1 MENNNFDEKINNE
14 APEAP
19 APEPNEQPAAK
30 NIPAEEVKP
39 EEIPAEAPIAEPVE
53 EVKPEEAPAEIPAA
67 EPVEEVKPEE
77 PAAEAPKEK
86 PERITSI
93 PKYEPKTYVRE
104 SAPEPTY
111 DAPVQDSD
119 DRLEGVS
126 DSGVKTEQGGNK
138 NKTWIIIAV
147 VAIVLLLLAAC
158 CSVTVL
164 RGIIKSFM
172 SRTLV

>member
-14 APEAP
+14 MPEAP
-19 APEPNEQPAAK
+19 APEPIEHPAAE

-39 EEIPAEAPIAEPVE
+39 EEMPAEAPI
-53 EVKPEEAPAEIPAA
+53 A

-104 SAPEPTY
+104 SASEPAY
-111 DAPVQDSD
+111 DAPVQSD

-126 DSGVKTEQGGNK
+126 DSGVKTEQSGNK

-147 VAIVLLLLAAC
+147 VAIVLLILAAC
-158 CSVTVL
+158 CSLSVL
-164 RGIIKSFM
+164 RGIFSGLL

>member
-1 MENNNFDEKINNE
+1 MENNNFDEKLNNE
-14 APEAP
+14 MPEAP
-19 APEPNEQPAAK
+19 APEPIEQPTAE

-53 EVKPEEAPAEIPAA
+53 EVKPEEAPAEAPIA

-104 SAPEPTY
+104 SASEPTY
-111 DAPVQDSD
+111 DDPVQSD

-126 DSGVKTEQGGNK
+126 DSGVKTEQSGNK

-147 VAIVLLLLAAC
+147 VAIVLLILAAC
-158 CSVTVL
+158 CSLSVL
-164 RGIIKSFM
+164 RGIFSGLL

>member
-1 MENNNFDEKINNE
+1 MENNNFDEKLNNE
-14 APEAP
+14 MPEAP
-19 APEPNEQPAAK
+19 APEQIEQPAAE

-39 EEIPAEAPIAEPVE
+39 EEMPADAPI
-53 EVKPEEAPAEIPAA
+53 A

-104 SAPEPTY
+104 SAAEPAY
-111 DAPVQDSD
+111 DAPVQSD

-126 DSGVKTEQGGNK
+126 DSGVKPEQSGNK

-147 VAIVLLLLAAC
+147 VAIVLLILAAC
-158 CSVTVL
+158 CSLTVL
-164 RGIIKSFM
+164 RGIFKSFL

>member
-1 MENNNFDEKINNE
+1 MENNNFDEKIDNE

-19 APEPNEQPAAK
+19 APEPIEQPAAE

-39 EEIPAEAPIAEPVE
+39 EEMPAEAPVAEPVE
-53 EVKPEEAPAEIPAA
+53 EVKPEEAPVEAPAA

-104 SAPEPTY
+104 SAAEPTY
-111 DAPVQDSD
+111 DAPVQSD

-126 DSGVKTEQGGNK
+126 DSGVKTEQSGNK

-147 VAIVLLLLAAC
+147 VAIVLLILAAC

-164 RGIIKSFM
+164 RGIIKSFS

>member
-14 APEAP
+14 MPEAP
-19 APEPNEQPAAK
+19 APEPIEQPAAE

-39 EEIPAEAPIAEPVE
+39 EEMPAEAPV
-53 EVKPEEAPAEIPAA
+53 A

-104 SAPEPTY
+104 SASEPAY
-111 DAPVQDSD
+111 DASVQSD

-126 DSGVKTEQGGNK
+126 DSGVKTEQSGNK

-147 VAIVLLLLAAC
+147 VAIVLLILAAC
-158 CSVTVL
+158 CSLTVL
-164 RGIIKSFM
+164 RGIFKSFL

>member
-1 MENNNFDEKINNE
+1 MENNNFDEKIDNE

-19 APEPNEQPAAK
+19 APEPIEQPAAE

-39 EEIPAEAPIAEPVE
+39 EEMPAEAPI
-53 EVKPEEAPAEIPAA
+53 A

-104 SAPEPTY
+104 SAAEPAY

-119 DRLEGVS
+119 DRLEDVS
-126 DSGVKTEQGGNK
+126 DSGVKTEQSGNK

-147 VAIVLLLLAAC
+147 VAIVLLILAAC
-158 CSVTVL
+158 CSLTVL
-164 RGIIKSFM
+164 RGIFKSFL

>member
-1 MENNNFDEKINNE
+1 MENNNFDEKIDNE

-19 APEPNEQPAAK
+19 APEPIEQPAAE

-39 EEIPAEAPIAEPVE
+39 EEAPAEAPI
-53 EVKPEEAPAEIPAA
+53 A

-104 SAPEPTY
+104 STSEPAY
-111 DAPVQDSD
+111 DDPVQSD

-126 DSGVKTEQGGNK
+126 DSGVKTEQSGNK

-147 VAIVLLLLAAC
+147 VAIVLLILAAC
-158 CSVTVL
+158 CSLTVL
-164 RGIIKSFM
+164 RGIFKSFL

>member
-14 APEAP
+14 MPEAP
-19 APEPNEQPAAK
+19 APEPIEQPAAE

-39 EEIPAEAPIAEPVE
+39 EEMPAEAPV
-53 EVKPEEAPAEIPAA
+53 A

-77 PAAEAPKEK
+77 PAVEAPKEK

-93 PKYEPKTYVRE
+93 PKYEPKSYVRE
-104 SAPEPTY
+104 SDSEPAY
-111 DAPVQDSD
+111 DTPVQSD

-126 DSGVKTEQGGNK
+126 DSGMKTEQSGNK

-147 VAIVLLLLAAC
+147 VAIVLLILAAC
-158 CSVTVL
+158 CSLTVL
-164 RGIIKSFM
+164 RGIFSSFLG
-172 SRTLV
+172 RTLV

>member
-1 MENNNFDEKINNE
+1 MENNNFDEKLNNE
-14 APEAP
+14 MPEAP
-19 APEPNEQPAAK
+19 APEPIEQPTAE

-39 EEIPAEAPIAEPVE
+39 EEIPAEAPIAEPVK
-53 EVKPEEAPAEIPAA
+53 EVKPEEAPAEAPIA

-104 SAPEPTY
+104 SASEPAY
-111 DAPVQDSD
+111 DAPVHDGD

-126 DSGVKTEQGGNK
+126 DSGVKTEKSGS

-147 VAIVLLLLAAC
+147 VAIVLLILAAC
-158 CSVTVL
+158 CSLTVL
-164 RGIIKSFM
+164 RGIIKSFL

>member
-1 MENNNFDEKINNE
+1 MENNNFDEKIDNE

-19 APEPNEQPAAK
+19 APEPIEQPAAE

-39 EEIPAEAPIAEPVE
+39 EEMPAEAPI
-53 EVKPEEAPAEIPAA
+53 A

-104 SAPEPTY
+104 SASEPTY
-111 DAPVQDSD
+111 DAPVQSD

-126 DSGVKTEQGGNK
+126 DSGVKTEQSGNK

-147 VAIVLLLLAAC
+147 VAIVLLILAAC
-158 CSVTVL
+158 CSLTVL
-164 RGIIKSFM
+164 RGIFKSFL

>member
-1 MENNNFDEKINNE
+1 MENNNFDEKIDNE

-19 APEPNEQPAAK
+19 APEPIEQPAAD

-39 EEIPAEAPIAEPVE
+39 EEMPAEAPI
-53 EVKPEEAPAEIPAA
+53 A

-104 SAPEPTY
+104 SASEPAY
-111 DAPVQDSD
+111 DAPVQSD

-126 DSGVKTEQGGNK
+126 DSGVKTEQSGNK

-147 VAIVLLLLAAC
+147 VAIVLLILAAC
-158 CSVTVL
+158 CSLTVL
-164 RGIIKSFM
+164 RGIFKSFL

>member
-14 APEAP
+14 MPEAS
-19 APEPNEQPAAK
+19 APEPIEQPAAE

-39 EEIPAEAPIAEPVE
+39 EEMPAEAPV
-53 EVKPEEAPAEIPAA
+53 A

-77 PAAEAPKEK
+77 PVAEAPKEK

-104 SAPEPTY
+104 SASEPTY
-111 DAPVQDSD
+111 DAPVQSD

-126 DSGVKTEQGGNK
+126 DTAVKTEQSGNK

-147 VAIVLLLLAAC
+147 VAIVLLILAAC
-158 CSVTVL
+158 CSLTVL
-164 RGIIKSFM
+164 RGIFSSFL

>member
-1 MENNNFDEKINNE
+1 MENNNFDEKLNNE
-14 APEAP
+14 MPEAP
-19 APEPNEQPAAK
+19 APEPIEQPAAE
-30 NIPAEEVKP
+30 NIPAEELKP
-39 EEIPAEAPIAEPVE
+39 EEMPAEAPIAEPIE
-53 EVKPEEAPAEIPAA
+53 EAKPEEAPVDVPAA

-104 SAPEPTY
+104 SASEPAY
-111 DAPVQDSD
+111 DATVQSD

-126 DSGVKTEQGGNK
+126 DSGVKTEQSGNK

-147 VAIVLLLLAAC
+147 VAIVLLILAAC
-158 CSVTVL
+158 CSLTVL
-164 RGIIKSFM
+164 RGIFKSFL

>member
-1 MENNNFDEKINNE
+1 MENNNFDEKRCNE
-14 APEAP
+14 MPEAP
-19 APEPNEQPAAK
+19 APEPIEQPAAE

-39 EEIPAEAPIAEPVE
+39 EEMPAEAPIAEPVE
-53 EVKPEEAPAEIPAA
+53 EAKPEEAPVEDPIA

-104 SAPEPTY
+104 SASEPAN
-111 DAPVQDSD
+111 DASVQSD

-126 DSGVKTEQGGNK
+126 DSGVKTEQSGNK
-138 NKTWIIIAV
+138 NKIGRAHV
-147 VAIVLLLLAAC
+147 
-158 CSVTVL
+158 
-164 RGIIKSFM
+164 
-172 SRTLV
+172 

>member
-14 APEAP
+14 MPEAP
-19 APEPNEQPAAK
+19 APEPIEQPAAE

-39 EEIPAEAPIAEPVE
+39 EEMPAEAPISEPVE
-53 EVKPEEAPAEIPAA
+53 EA
-67 EPVEEVKPEE
+67 KPEE

-104 SAPEPTY
+104 SASEPAY
-111 DAPVQDSD
+111 DAPVQSD

-126 DSGVKTEQGGNK
+126 DSGVKTEQSGNK

-147 VAIVLLLLAAC
+147 VAIVLLILAAC

-164 RGIIKSFM
+164 RGIIKSFL

>member
-1 MENNNFDEKINNE
+1 MENNNFEEKINNE
-14 APEAP
+14 MPEAP
-19 APEPNEQPAAK
+19 VSEPIEQPAAE

-39 EEIPAEAPIAEPVE
+39 EEA
-53 EVKPEEAPAEIPAA
+53 
-67 EPVEEVKPEE
+67 
-77 PAAEAPKEK
+77 AAEAPEAK

-104 SAPEPTY
+104 SAPQPKN
-111 DAPVQDSD
+111 DAPGHDSE

-126 DSGVKTEQGGNK
+126 DSGVKTEKSENN

-158 CSVTVL
+158 CSLTVM
-164 RGIIKSFM
+164 RGIFSTLL

>member
-1 MENNNFDEKINNE
+1 MENNNFDEKIDNE

-19 APEPNEQPAAK
+19 APEPIEQPAAE

-39 EEIPAEAPIAEPVE
+39 EEMPAEAPI
-53 EVKPEEAPAEIPAA
+53 A

-104 SAPEPTY
+104 SASEPAY
-111 DAPVQDSD
+111 DAPVQSD

-126 DSGVKTEQGGNK
+126 DSGVKTEQSGNK

-147 VAIVLLLLAAC
+147 VAIVLLILAAC
-158 CSVTVL
+158 CSLTVL
-164 RGIIKSFM
+164 RGIFKSFL